1 MHGLFQV
8 APNHACRCWKP
19 IPAEI
24 VGCFSLQDLLTG
36 PACLFHFCAVQFRGK
51 HPPSLEVQAKTLPP
65 QHICS
70 MVKTWYMVYGHSPSG
85 IPDSGYINPYSWIDG
100 KSFTMAQAHARET
113 GESEDHLPPQ
123 KMGGSQEG
131 NCSLRGVLP
140 ISFDFDMDIVFATA
154 ISGLYNTILMFVAA
168 DHGWMGYLSTFIT
181 AIIYS
186 CRWISPEL

>member
-113 GESEDHLPPQ
+113 GESEDHLPP
-123 KMGGSQEG
+123 KKWVVLRRGTVHWGVS
-131 NCSLRGVLP
+131 CLSALILTWTSSLRLQSQGFTTQSWCL
-140 ISFDFDMDIVFATA
+140 
-154 ISGLYNTILMFVAA
+154 
-168 DHGWMGYLSTFIT
+168 
-181 AIIYS
+181 
-186 CRWISPEL
+186 

>member
-1 MHGLFQV
+1 MLHALCH
-8 APNHACRCWKP
+8 PNKLYPKRSIFIFIVK
-19 IPAEI
+19 I
-24 VGCFSLQDLLTG
+24 VGSRESFT
-36 PACLFHFCAVQFRGK
+36 V
-51 HPPSLEVQAKTLPP
+51 LENGYVGVSQTWVFERNTCGFLYSAIVMCHGHVP
-65 QHICS
+65 
-70 MVKTWYMVYGHSPSG
+70 WYMVYGHSPSG
-85 IPDSGYINPYSWIDG
+85 IPDSGYINTYSWIDDG

-140 ISFDFDMDIVFATA
+140 INFDFDMDIVFATA

-186 CRWISPEL
+186 CR